1 MATTPPPR
9 AIVDTPPTPLHGAR
23 FDTSQPSSIRKS
35 TRQSIQRSRRAAY
48 TPPPPSTTYS
58 STSRAL
64 ATAYSPPSSN
74 PTSPQTRANKRRRGN
89 PTSSIGTTAGGASSV
104 TGAHMDP
111 FNTSSNASH
120 AESAAMNLGPNML
133 PTPAKTPRKKD
144 LRKPAELQSAARVL
158 FPQRLEKIEDAMP
171 NKKDR
176 RGKKNVGFSLDSFGE
191 DDDSASR
198 VQIFTDSK
206 EKIPELDR
214 SEDNPFIDQPQMSR
228 PAESRKTSGLR
239 ERKAPVKANPQIED
253 VFNREEGLVYVFRG
267 KKIFR
272 RFTPDPDH
280 PNLSSEETEVE
291 GCTSPRLRPSTRAS
305 VKPRL
310 LFPAEKQSRER
321 EVAAEEAPTDIEG
334 EVTDEKEKLVTP
346 IKQSFAPATPPT
358 TGHITRSASKKAAMN
373 GDNSPLRPRK
383 KTSPF
388 DGWQRTKTGPPAH
401 RKGRKRGAEET
412 EKETTETVNKR
423 LRPNASV

>member
-1 MATTPPPR
+1 M
-9 AIVDTPPTPLHGAR
+9 
-23 FDTSQPSSIRKS
+23 SSIS
-35 TRQSIQRSRRAAY
+35 NEN
-48 TPPPPSTTYS
+48 
-58 STSRAL
+58 
-64 ATAYSPPSSN
+64 YSP
-74 PTSPQTRANKRRRGN
+74 QANNG
-89 PTSSIGTTAGGASSV
+89 
-104 TGAHMDP
+104 
-111 FNTSSNASH
+111 
-120 AESAAMNLGPNML
+120 
-133 PTPAKTPRKKD
+133 
-144 LRKPAELQSAARVL
+144 LQS
-158 FPQRLEKIEDAMP
+158 
-171 NKKDR
+171 
-176 RGKKNVGFSLDSFGE
+176 
-191 DDDSASR
+191 
-198 VQIFTDSK
+198 
-206 EKIPELDR
+206 
-214 SEDNPFIDQPQMSR
+214 
-228 PAESRKTSGLR
+228 
-239 ERKAPVKANPQIED
+239 
-253 VFNREEGLVYVFRG
+253 RG

-280 PNLSSEETEVE
+280 PNLSSEETEIE

-310 LFPAEKQSRER
+310 LFPAEKQSREQ

-373 GDNSPLRPRK
+373 GDNSPLRSHGLGIHETMTPAERRPRK